1 MSLAGIR
8 STRGDYYQK
17 LIALDWVLDTLAS
30 NDIESLEVDSV
41 HHQVDDIVIKKTNGP
56 LICCQCK
63 KNQKNFNTWSIA
75 DLGDELEKAAKELAN
90 SPTTTLIFYSRGA
103 FGDIAKLQEFATNY
117 EDDLQLIQNLTK
129 GHQKSYAAV
138 QKIIAAAKVSL
149 TPFELLERTTFETTP
164 ADFERHEQLQIERL
178 ERLASNSKIA
188 YESLW
193 LTLEKLGGRVPTG
206 GVATSK
212 HRLTRNDLLAV
223 LNQSGAMLVPPISE
237 QEVRNSFQQTSLI
250 GRSWKT
256 DIAGKRLDNPILHGV
271 LEAIEAKA
279 SSILITG
286 QPGSGKTCLM
296 FQLQAILEERAKSQN
311 GFISLF
317 IQSRE
322 FAEATNTEERHH
334 QGLSSQWVEQAARQA
349 EFSRVVVIIDSLDV
363 LSIAREHNVLSY
375 FLAQIDRLKNIPNLT
390 VITACR
396 DFDRQ
401 YDRRISEK
409 DWDKE
414 LKIPP
419 LDWEK
424 QVQPFLTDLDIDT
437 STIDQT
443 TQTLVTNPREL
454 DLYVELAKHSGSFNV
469 ITSQDLAQKYLT
481 VFVQSDTALGDEA
494 MVAVENAARR
504 MLEARALSIP
514 YQQFSGSEAVLRRL
528 LSLGLVQKTHDNG
541 LTFGHQ
547 TLLDVLVISN
557 AIREDVSLK
566 EFITGL
572 PPVPFVRPSIRSF
585 VNQLALGEKKVFRGQ
600 LRAVLTGQFPFHLRR
615 LVAEIFAQQPVDQS
629 DWPLLRDLRNQNKD
643 VFQVIYSHSAHISW
657 FHMWQQNLLPNLKQ
671 AKDQEGLEGYLYRIS
686 QWLNEATEAIVL
698 LWTEAMDCSWI
709 ETNNLARKVSFY
721 LQDLRAEH
729 LHLAKPLVLKLLKNL
744 NSDRDFLGETIAQCV
759 EAEVLTDQEL
769 WAYITGAVKPE
780 NLLHYRLENTL
791 NCRPYQFGNKNMD
804 FLKNRMAKSPTL
816 LTLAIKTIN
825 NWADILLDEYKY
837 ERPRLFSH
845 FLDYT
850 SYEKAHSE
858 RGTSPYDDV
867 NVLFDAIEYGI
878 MVNTENHTRW
888 WQENRLPLSE
898 SNELAI
904 TYFLVKALSAAPEKN
919 IDITQRIILN
929 EKILRSRIS
938 FEVGTLTNISSIYLN
953 EKAITSFNQVI
964 ESLYEDEVHP
974 DSNITWISKEKIS
987 YISALPNFLRTDSNQ
1002 KTLDAYEKL
1011 NGNYIREPD
1020 IHCRGGFVRAPFSYE
1035 LIIDTSDGALLK
1047 LLAHYSGY
1055 AGRFDDFLVGGE
1067 EEVQCQLEEASSR
1080 QPIRFINYLI
1090 RYWHCLA
1097 SAFRKSI
1104 LDGLSSHLRYLYGN
1118 LRPDQNWE
1126 AIEKPDKHWLAEK
1139 VFEELERHPSH
1150 WHRTRSKA
1158 KALEACAY
1166 VIKDA
1171 HLVGKLVFQMLEFAY
1186 ISEDR
1191 FHSNDSRLG
1200 LIHDGINMKSGTVA
1214 DAIMVL
1220 ATEISESG
1228 RDNSELTISALKLFA
1243 QSESSA
1249 VKAMILRRLPYL
1261 KNDAPELAWEIFE
1274 RTMQHCPEL
1283 WPYAES
1289 FLYYSYHNEFVKVE
1303 PYLSQIK
1310 SSSDAESRATWGR
1323 ISALSGLSGFIQS
1336 EEFIKELIELNSTSA
1351 WEGALDVWSHRENFN
1366 LHPDICLK
1374 GIIAAFAQN
1383 DNIQILASD
1392 DFAGLLGDNEPA
1404 INFSESTFNSFI
1416 NSLELGMDQD
1426 NNTRDHFQE
1435 INEWLNLIA
1444 QSDPAKALKCAEI
1457 YIPKLKKWKPH
1468 LYDQNNNLV
1477 QLMNQLFAY
1486 AEELEGSDDGD
1497 FLNRVVT
1504 LQDALLSVGVSEIQT
1519 WLEAAERP

>member
-1 MSLAGIR
+1 MSLAGTR
-8 STRGDYYQK
+8 SNRGDYYQK
-17 LIALDWVLDTLAS
+17 LIALDWVLDALAS
-30 NDIESLEVDSV
+30 HEIESLEVDSV
-41 HHQVDDIVIKKTNGP
+41 HHQVDDIVIKKTDGP

-63 KNQKNFNTWSIA
+63 KNQKNFNTWSFA
-75 DLGDELEKAAKELAN
+75 DLGDELEKAAKELAG

-103 FGDIAKLQEFATNY
+103 FGDIAKFQEFATNY
-117 EDDLQLIQNLTK
+117 EDDQQLIQNLTK
-129 GHQKSYAAV
+129 GHQKSYEAV

-271 LEAIEAKA
+271 IEAMEAKA

-296 FQLQAILEERAKSQN
+296 LQLQATLEERAKTQN

-322 FAEATNTEERHH
+322 FSEATNTEERHH

-409 DWDKE
+409 AWDKE

-424 QVQPFLTDLDIDT
+424 QVEPFLTDLDIDT

-528 LSLGLVQKTHDNG
+528 LSLGLFQKTHDNG

-566 EFITGL
+566 EFISGL

-585 VNQLALGEKKVFRGQ
+585 VNQLASGEKKAFRGQ

-615 LVAEIFAQQPVDQS
+615 LVAETFAQQPVDQS
-629 DWPLLRDLRNQNKD
+629 DWPLLRDLRNQHKD
-643 VFQVIYSHSAHISW
+643 VFQVIYTHSAHISW

-686 QWLNEATEAIVL
+686 KWLNEATEAIVL

-709 ETNNLARKVSFY
+709 ETNNLARQVSFY

-744 NSDRDFLGETIAQCV
+744 NTDRDFLGKTIAQCV

-769 WAYITGAVKPE
+769 WGYITGAVKPE
-780 NLLHYRLENTL
+780 NLLHYRLEKTL
-791 NCRPYQFGNKNMD
+791 NCRPHQFGNKNMD

-825 NWADILLDEYKY
+825 DWADILLDEYKN
-837 ERPRLFSH
+837 ERPRLFSY

-850 SYEKAHSE
+850 SYEKIHSE
-858 RGTSPYDDV
+858 KGTSPYDDV

-878 MVNTENHTRW
+878 KINAGNHTQW
-888 WQENRLPLSE
+888 WQDNRLLLSE
-898 SNELAI
+898 SKDLSI
-904 TYFLVKALSAAPEKN
+904 IYFLTLALTDNAEKN
-919 IDITQRIILN
+919 TDIIQQLVLDEKVLGSNLSFEIGNLINKSIIYFIDKAILELN
-929 EKILRSRIS
+929 QKIGLLYKDKTYSEGNMSRIPRRK
-938 FEVGTLTNISSIYLN
+938 V
-953 EKAITSFNQVI
+953 
-964 ESLYEDEVHP
+964 
-974 DSNITWISKEKIS
+974 S
-987 YISALPNFLRTDSNQ
+987 YISAIPGFLRSDSNQ
-1002 KTLDAYEKL
+1002 RTLDTYKRI
-1011 NGNYIREPD
+1011 NGEYIHEPD
-1020 IHCRGGFVRAPFSYE
+1020 IHISVRWGRAPFSFEDIFE
-1035 LIIDTSDGALLK
+1035 LSDKVLSKVLK
-1047 LLAHYSGY
+1047 HCAEH
-1055 AGRFDDFLVGGE
+1055 DDIWMSDEELVQRE
-1067 EEVQCQLEEASSR
+1067 LEQASSR
-1080 QPIRFINYLI
+1080 KPIKYINYVI
-1090 RYWHCLA
+1090 HYWDDTPKG
-1097 SAFRKSI
+1097 FRNSI
-1104 LDGLSSHLRYLYGN
+1104 LEGVSEHLKYLYGN
-1118 LRPDQNWE
+1118 LNPNQSWE
-1126 AIEKPDKHWLAEK
+1126 VIEQPDKDWLANQ
-1139 VFEELERHPSH
+1139 VLEELERHPLH
-1150 WHRTRSKA
+1150 WRGTRAKA
-1158 KALEACAY
+1158 KAVEACAY

-1171 HLVGKLVFQMLEFAY
+1171 LLVDRLVFQMLEFAY
-1186 ISEDR
+1186 ISEES
-1191 FHSNDSRLG
+1191 FHSDESRLG

-1249 VKAMILRRLPYL
+1249 VKAIILRRLPYL

-1274 RTMQHCPEL
+1274 RTMQHSPEL

-1303 PYLSQIK
+1303 PYLAKIK
-1310 SSSDAESRATWGR
+1310 SRSDTESRATWGR
-1323 ISALSGLSGFIQS
+1323 VSALSGLSGFIEV
-1336 EEFIKELIELNSTSA
+1336 EEFIDELISLKSNSA
-1351 WEGALDVWSHRENFN
+1351 WEGALDVLFHRENFN
-1366 LHPDICLK
+1366 AHPVICLK

-1383 DNIQILASD
+1383 DDIKILACD
-1392 DFAGLLGDNEPA
+1392 DFSGLLGDKEPA
-1404 INFSESTFNSFI
+1404 INFSESIFNIFI
-1416 NSLELGMDQD
+1416 DSLELRQNRD
-1426 NNTRDHFQE
+1426 NNERDNFQD
-1435 INEWLNLIA
+1435 INEWLNIIA
-1444 QSDPAKALKCAEI
+1444 HSDPVKALNCAEK
-1457 YIPKLKKWKPH
+1457 YIPNLQKWKPQ
-1468 LYDQNNNLV
+1468 LYDHNNNLV

-1486 AEELEGSDDGD
+1486 AEELEESDDGD
-1497 FLNRVVT
+1497 MLNRVVT
-1504 LQDALLSVGVSEIQT
+1504 LQDALLSVEGSKIHE
-1519 WLEAAERP
+1519 WLKAAERP